1 MFRKTQSS
9 FTNHFELIPQEEI
22 GSAYKNLTDRVRS
35 RVVAPMME
43 PRVESRSLS
52 RLLVSVA
59 GLATAALATTCSPAS
74 PLPGTPLGTYSVT
87 GALQGNT
94 CGAGLGAPNPWSFSV
109 QMSEDGTT
117 FYWELSG
124 GSEASGTVSSTQV
137 SITSIQ
143 TANVDAPD
151 AGLEGPCN
159 LQSTT
164 AINLTLAT
172 SSPPA
177 TFTGTVSYTFAAA
190 TGVSSMNDCTDQLSA
205 SGGTYDTLPCTA
217 TYALTGTRQ

>member
-1 MFRKTQSS
+1 MT
-9 FTNHFELIPQEEI
+9 
-22 GSAYKNLTDRVRS
+22 
-35 RVVAPMME
+35 E

-59 GLATAALATTCSPAS
+59 ALTTATLGTTCSPAS
-74 PLPGTPLGTYSVT
+74 PLPGTPLGGYNVT

-124 GSEASGTVSSTQV
+124 GSEVSGTVSSTTQV

-217 TYALTGTRQ
+217 TYSLTGTRQ